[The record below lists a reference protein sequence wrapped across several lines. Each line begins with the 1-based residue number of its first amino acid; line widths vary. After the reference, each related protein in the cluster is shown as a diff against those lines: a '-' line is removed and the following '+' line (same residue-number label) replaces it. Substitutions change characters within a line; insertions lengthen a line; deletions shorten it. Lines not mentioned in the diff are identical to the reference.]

1 MKEFKAYYLSPIGP
15 LEVSGTSEGI
25 VSVTFVKRRLPND
38 RNLPECVKEGIRQ
51 LEEYF
56 KGARK
61 NFSLKLLLQG
71 TPFQKLVW
79 QRLKKIP
86 YGKLASYGDVA
97 RAIGKPNAYRAV
109 GNANNKNPIAIIIP
123 CHRVIGSDGNL
134 VGYGSGLW
142 RKEWLLNHEKREGSR
157 VGNSLLD
164 NSCCHFY
171 TGSPIR

>member
-25 VSVTFVKRRLPND
+25 VSVTFVKTRLPND

-86 YGKLASYGDVA
+86 YGNLASYGDVA

-109 GNANNKNPIAIIIP
+109 GNANNKNPIAIVIP
-123 CHRVIGSDGNL
+123 CHRVIGSDGTL

-142 RKEWLLNHEKREGSR
+142 RKEWLLNHENRSLTS
-157 VGNSLLD
+157 VGTKSIL
-164 NSCCHFY
+164 
-171 TGSPIR
+171 

>member
-25 VSVTFVKRRLPND
+25 VSVTFVKTRLPND

-86 YGKLASYGDVA
+86 YGKLASYGEVA

-123 CHRVIGSDGNL
+123 CHRVIGSDGTL
-134 VGYGSGLW
+134 VGYGGGLW
-142 RKEWLLNHEKREGSR
+142 RKEWLLDHE
-157 VGNSLLD
+157 NPSLTSMGTKFIL
-164 NSCCHFY
+164 
-171 TGSPIR
+171 

>member
-25 VSVTFVKRRLPND
+25 VSVTFVKRRPAND
-38 RNLPECVKEGIRQ
+38 RNLPESVKEGIRQ
-51 LEEYF
+51 LDEYF

-79 QRLKKIP
+79 ERLKKIP

-109 GNANNKNPIAIIIP
+109 GNANNKNPIPIIIP
-123 CHRVIGSDGNL
+123 CHRVIGSNGTL
-134 VGYGSGLW
+134 VGYGGGLW
-142 RKEWLLNHEKREGSR
+142 RKEWLLNHEKREREAG
-157 VGNSLLD
+157 
-164 NSCCHFY
+164 
-171 TGSPIR
+171 

>member
-1 MKEFKAYYLSPIGP
+1 MKEFKAYYLSPVGP

-25 VSVTFVKRRLPND
+25 VSVTFVKTRLPND

-86 YGKLASYGDVA
+86 YGNLASYGDVA

-109 GNANNKNPIAIIIP
+109 GNANNKNPIAIVIP
-123 CHRVIGSDGNL
+123 CHRVIGSDGTL

-142 RKEWLLNHEKREGSR
+142 RKEWLLNHENRSLTS
-157 VGNSLLD
+157 VGTKSIL
-164 NSCCHFY
+164 
-171 TGSPIR
+171 

>member
-1 MKEFKAYYLSPIGP
+1 MKKLKAYYLSPIGP
-15 LEVSGTSEGI
+15 LEVCGTSEGI

-38 RNLPECVKEGIRQ
+38 RNLPECVKEGIQQ
-51 LEEYF
+51 LDEYF

-79 QRLKKIP
+79 QRLKKVP
-86 YGKLASYGDVA
+86 YGKLVSYGAVA

-142 RKEWLLNHEKREGSR
+142 RKEWLLNHEKREREAG
-157 VGNSLLD
+157 
-164 NSCCHFY
+164 
-171 TGSPIR
+171 

>member
-1 MKEFKAYYLSPIGP
+1 MTMKEFRAYYLSPIGP
-15 LEVSGTSEGI
+15 LEISGTSEGI
-25 VSVTFVKRRLPND
+25 VSVTFVKTRLPND

-86 YGKLASYGDVA
+86 YGNLASYGDVA

-109 GNANNKNPIAIIIP
+109 GNANNKNPIAIVIP
-123 CHRVIGSDGNL
+123 CHRVIGSDGTL

-142 RKEWLLNHEKREGSR
+142 RKEWLLNHENRSLTS
-157 VGNSLLD
+157 VGTKSIL
-164 NSCCHFY
+164 
-171 TGSPIR
+171 

>member
-25 VSVTFVKRRLPND
+25 VSVTFVKTRLPND

-79 QRLKKIP
+79 QRLNKIP
-86 YGKLASYGDVA
+86 YGKLVSYGDVA
-97 RAIGKPNAYRAV
+97 KAIGKPNAYRAV
-109 GNANNKNPIAIIIP
+109 GNANNKNPIPIIIP
-123 CHRVIGSDGNL
+123 CHRVIGSDGTL
-134 VGYGSGLW
+134 VGYGGGLW
-142 RKEWLLNHEKREGSR
+142 RKEWLLDHE
-157 VGNSLLD
+157 NPSLTSMGTKFIL
-164 NSCCHFY
+164 
-171 TGSPIR
+171 

>member
-1 MKEFKAYYLSPIGP
+1 MKEFKAYDLSPIGP

-25 VSVTFVKRRLPND
+25 VSVTFVKTRLPND

-86 YGKLASYGDVA
+86 YGKLASYGEVA
-97 RAIGKPNAYRAV
+97 RANGKPNAYRAV

-123 CHRVIGSDGNL
+123 CHRVIGSDGTL
-134 VGYGSGLW
+134 VGYGGGLW
-142 RKEWLLNHEKREGSR
+142 RKEWLLDHE
-157 VGNSLLD
+157 NPSLTSMGTKFIL
-164 NSCCHFY
+164 
-171 TGSPIR
+171 

>member
-25 VSVTFVKRRLPND
+25 VSVTFVKTRLPND
-38 RNLPECVKEGIRQ
+38 RKLPECVKEGIRQ

-86 YGKLASYGDVA
+86 YGKLASYGEVA

-123 CHRVIGSDGNL
+123 CHRVIGSDGTL
-134 VGYGSGLW
+134 VGYGGGLW
-142 RKEWLLNHEKREGSR
+142 RKEWLLDHEKRGREA
-157 VGNSLLD
+157 L
-164 NSCCHFY
+164 
-171 TGSPIR
+171 